1 MHPRN
6 AQFTRIRH
14 GSTPDLKYRRQR
26 RRWPEMRSGSCLL
39 RLLRRLVHRGLGKA
53 DWRFDQEDMQSCRV
67 AAAAAGR
74 RDEQALTQVNQRQAA
89 MFESGQTVRKT
100 AHSLFPS

>member
-26 RRWPEMRSGSCLL
+26 RRWPEMRSGSWFL

-53 DWRFDQEDMQSCRV
+53 DWRVEQEDMQTCRD

-74 RDEQALTQVNQRQAA
+74 REEQALTQVNQRQAA
-89 MFESGQTVRKT
+89 MFESAQTVLK
-100 AHSLFPS
+100 AVHSLFPS

>member
-14 GSTPDLKYRRQR
+14 GSTPDLKYRPQR

-53 DWRFDQEDMQSCRV
+53 DWRVEQEDMQPAATRQPPPAV
-67 AAAAAGR
+67 AKSKR
-74 RDEQALTQVNQRQAA
+74 
-89 MFESGQTVRKT
+89 
-100 AHSLFPS
+100 